1 MNTRLGAFLRQ
12 IRKKTGLTQNE
23 VAGKLSRRLRRKISQ
38 GLVAQLETGR
48 IITPDAGTLTSL
60 AKVYGVDYEEF
71 VFRIALDVIDKYRHE
86 SELSEFGKSRLEL
99 WEAGLKRF
107 STVGNVKGLEVDQQ
121 RAKAVFI
128 EKAEILDLAGC
139 LKWQTSFPHLRE
151 LWLVVPDFLDDTD
164 PEIQKATIRHLKD
177 GVRIHYF
184 VLEGEEEQGGKFW
197 RLQRMLP
204 ELDPAITPKMV
215 EEQVIGFPLNKEQQR
230 WLTTNLIIA
239 HPPPP
244 DEAVG
249 FRILRQEGGQSFAI
263 RMAAMELDKIV
274 RPMTQ
279 WVVVQLEKQHKPF
292 LSRVAPGAG
301 DRPSSTKKKTK

>member
-1 MNTRLGAFLRQ
+1 
-12 IRKKTGLTQNE
+12 
-23 VAGKLSRRLRRKISQ
+23 
-38 GLVAQLETGR
+38 
-48 IITPDAGTLTSL
+48 
-60 AKVYGVDYEEF
+60 VYGVDYEEL
-71 VFRIALDVIDKYRHE
+71 VFRIALDVIDKYRPE
-86 SELSEFGKSRLEL
+86 AELSEFGKNRLGL

-107 STVGNVKGLEVDQQ
+107 PTVGEVEGLEGDQQ

-128 EKAEILDLAGC
+128 EKAEILDLEGC
-139 LKWQTSFPHLRE
+139 LKWQTSFPNLRE
-151 LWLVVPDFLDDTD
+151 LWLVLPDFLDDTD
-164 PEIQKATIRHLKD
+164 PAIQRATIRHLKD

-215 EEQVIGFPLNKEQQR
+215 DEQVTGFPLNKEQQR

-239 HPPPP
+239 HPQPP

-249 FRILRQEGGQSFAI
+249 FRILRQEGGRSFAI
-263 RMAAMELDKIV
+263 RLAAMELDKVV
-274 RPMTQ
+274 RLMTQ
-279 WVVVQLEKQHKPF
+279 WVVVQLEKQHKSF
-292 LSRVAPGAG
+292 LSRVARSAG